1 MVFQELGSYHGH
13 VRRLEAAEICTSKF
27 AREHARARPQDVFSV
42 VTFHETS
49 RVLVRK
55 VSCAELFQSG
65 VDFEDRAANGTFYLQ
80 ALSTA
85 ALLLKE
91 SPNLQGELCVKR
103 AGIFLLANLKAR
115 DIIYFVVVVV
125 VVVVGSLC
133 FHRIPSLL
141 SHQCFRAHQPDPQR

>member
-1 MVFQELGSYHGH
+1 VLYQELGSYHGH

-55 VSCAELFQSG
+55 VSCAELTSG
-65 VDFEDRAANGTFYLQ
+65 VGFEDRAANGTFYLQ

-103 AGIFLLANLKAR
+103 AGDFFLMNLKASEM
-115 DIIYFVVVVV
+115 IGCCGCCCCCCSCKLFLF
-125 VVVVGSLC
+125 S
-133 FHRIPSLL
+133 
-141 SHQCFRAHQPDPQR
+141 

>member
-1 MVFQELGSYHGH
+1 MLYQELGSYHGH

-55 VSCAELFQSG
+55 VSCAELASG

-103 AGIFLLANLKAR
+103 AGDF
-115 DIIYFVVVVV
+115 F
-125 VVVVGSLC
+125 
-133 FHRIPSLL
+133 FW
-141 SHQCFRAHQPDPQR
+141 

>member
-13 VRRLEAAEICTSKF
+13 VRRLEAAEICTIKF

-55 VSCAELFQSG
+55 VSCELFQSG
-65 VDFEDRAANGTFYLQ
+65 VDFDRAANGTFYLQ

-103 AGIFLLANLKAR
+103 DGILFAGEFE
-115 DIIYFVVVVV
+115 
-125 VVVVGSLC
+125 G
-133 FHRIPSLL
+133 
-141 SHQCFRAHQPDPQR
+141 